1 MEMDNETDVLFS
13 CQGVISTFKSYDLR
27 NIAVTAIDSGSSDG
41 SEQGKLKT
49 SGKNSHSRDIKNIC
63 GSWEEVKISTLTI

>member
-49 SGKNSHSRDIKNIC
+49 SGNNSHSRDIKNIC